1 MTRPTR
7 RDFVSAIGLFGLT
20 GTTAAAGA
28 QQGDDGRNLIVLGGE
43 TEGWLGRSPPDIR
56 GERNPTIEMRAG
68 DRYELVWI
76 NRDGREHELIIAD
89 EAGEDLVETR
99 EAERT
104 GAAVRTTFRATNG

>member
-1 MTRPTR
+1 
-7 RDFVSAIGLFGLT
+7 
-20 GTTAAAGA
+20 
-28 QQGDDGRNLIVLGGE
+28 
-43 TEGWLGRSPPDIR
+43 
-56 GERNPTIEMRAG
+56 MRAG

>member
-43 TEGWLGRSPPDIR
+43 TEGWLGRSPP
-56 GERNPTIEMRAG
+56 
-68 DRYELVWI
+68 RYS
-76 NRDGREHELIIAD
+76 R
-89 EAGEDLVETR
+89 
-99 EAERT
+99 
-104 GAAVRTTFRATNG
+104 